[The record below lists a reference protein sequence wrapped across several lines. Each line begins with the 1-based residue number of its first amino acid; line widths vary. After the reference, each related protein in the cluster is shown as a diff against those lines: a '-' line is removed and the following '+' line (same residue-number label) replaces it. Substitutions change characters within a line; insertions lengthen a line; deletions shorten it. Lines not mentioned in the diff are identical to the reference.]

1 MAKTTGPLY
10 SMSAS
15 GKLGNA
21 LVYFTWKGIGVCR
34 EWLIPANPQSA
45 SQGKRRVILGGT
57 GRAVGKIYPNPG
69 HTTVSFFAQSLIT
82 LGLIPSGQTKQSFMV
97 DYILSHYLT
106 DATAYASM
114 LAEMTALTTLY
125 GALGTLATT
134 LGIVNFEVSYDTV
147 AAYDK
152 ALGLYLMAK
161 SAIALGFTVAPYT
174 TALASWVAAEVT
186 LFGAD
191 LTAA

>member
-1 MAKTTGPLY
+1 MAKTTGPLF
-10 SMSAS
+10 SVSAS
-15 GKLGNA
+15 GKLANS
-21 LVYFTWKGIGVCR
+21 LVYFTWKGIGVAR
-34 EWLIPANPQSA
+34 EWLKPANPQSA
-45 SQGKRRVILGGT
+45 AQGKRRLLLGGT
-57 GRAVGKIYPNPG
+57 GRAVGEILPHPGNPI
-69 HTTVSFFAQSLIT
+69 VSSFAQMLID
-82 LGLIPSGQTKQSFMV
+82 LKLIPAGQTKQSFLV

-106 DATAYASM
+106 DATAFASM

-125 GALGTLATT
+125 GAFGSLATT
-134 LGIVNFEVSYDTV
+134 LGLVNFEISYDTI

-191 LTAA
+191 LTGV